1 LMVAF
6 IMWSDCRY
14 PERSAFLMNSF
25 SERNPQMSENNETD
39 LNATDLSRD
48 RVGDILRKERITRRI
63 TVETIAKDL
72 KLNVKYIKA
81 LEASEY
87 EALPADPY
95 VRVYLRSL
103 AKYLSL
109 DSEEILKKF
118 YMERGMSIEK
128 ETASKIS
135 VSMKEKEETKS
146 PMLIT
151 VLILIALLAGFSFL
165 ANKKGWISTTDYFFT
180 ESDTTLQ
187 ITQDN
192 LTDSLA
198 DDDSMFSETPLQQ
211 TDSSS
216 ALLADTM
223 VDTTGLLSLQ
233 LDVISDSAWV
243 QVFSD
248 GTSWK
253 NIIAKNQSRIFTA
266 KDSFNVHVGN
276 NSTVK
281 YSFKGKP
288 ITVRG
293 TGIVAFKLDK
303 TGKPIIWTLSKW
315 NSVFKERL

>member
-1 LMVAF
+1 
-6 IMWSDCRY
+6 
-14 PERSAFLMNSF
+14 
-25 SERNPQMSENNETD
+25 MSENNETD
-39 LNATDLSRD
+39 LNAADLSRD

-118 YMERGMSIEK
+118 YSERGMSLEK
-128 ETASKIS
+128 ETASKIT
-135 VSMKEKEETKS
+135 VSMKEKEETRS
-146 PMLIT
+146 PMLFI

-165 ANKKGWISTTDYFFT
+165 ANKKGWISSPDDLIIDNT
-180 ESDTTLQ
+180 SSLQ
-187 ITQDN
+187 TTQDSII
-192 LTDSLA
+192 DSLA
-198 DDDSMFSETPLQQ
+198 DDDSLFSDAPAQN
-211 TDSSS
+211 TDS
-216 ALLADTM
+216 LAMLSDTM
-223 VDTTGLLSLQ
+223 VDTTGLLSLK

-253 NIIAKNQSRIFTA
+253 NIITKNQSRTFTA
-266 KDSFNVHVGN
+266 RDSFNVHVGN

-288 ITVRG
+288 ITVNG

-303 TGKPIIWTLSKW
+303 SGKPIIWTLSKW

>member
-1 LMVAF
+1 
-6 IMWSDCRY
+6 
-14 PERSAFLMNSF
+14 
-25 SERNPQMSENNETD
+25 MSENNETD
-39 LNATDLSRD
+39 LNSADLSRD

-103 AKYLSL
+103 AKYLTL

-128 ETASKIS
+128 ETASKIT
-135 VSMKEKEETKS
+135 VSMKEKEETRS
-146 PMLIT
+146 PMLI
-151 VLILIALLAGFSFL
+151 VALVLIALLAGFSFL
-165 ANKKGWISTTDYFFT
+165 ANKKGWISIPEDDFII
-180 ESDTTLQ
+180 DTTLQ
-187 ITQDN
+187 TTQDS
-192 LTDSLA
+192 LTDSPA
-198 DDDSMFSETPLQQ
+198 NDDSLFSEADLQQ
-211 TDSSS
+211 IDSSS
-216 ALLADTM
+216 DLFSDTS
-223 VDTTGLLSLQ
+223 VDTTGLLSLK

-253 NIIAKNQSRIFTA
+253 NIIGKNQSRIFTA

-303 TGKPIIWTLSKW
+303 SGKPIIWTLSKW
-315 NSVFKERL
+315 NSVFKDRL

>member
-1 LMVAF
+1 M
-6 IMWSDCRY
+6 
-14 PERSAFLMNSF
+14 PEK
-25 SERNPQMSENNETD
+25 NETD
-39 LNATDLSRD
+39 LNAADLSRD

-87 EALPADPY
+87 ESLPADPY

-118 YMERGMSIEK
+118 YLERGMSIEK
-128 ETASKIS
+128 ETASKIT

-146 PMLIT
+146 PMLFI

-165 ANKKGWISTTDYFFT
+165 ANKKGWISTPKDFIIG
-180 ESDTTLQ
+180 SDTTSTLQ
-187 ITQDN
+187 VTQDS

-198 DDDSMFSETPLQQ
+198 DDDSLFSEAPPQQ
-211 TDSSS
+211 TDSSI
-216 ALLADTM
+216 ALLADSSL
-223 VDTTGLLSLQ
+223 DTAGLLSLK

-253 NIIAKNQSRIFTA
+253 NIIAKNQSRVFTA

-293 TGIVAFKLDK
+293 TGIVAFKMDK
-303 TGKPIIWTLSKW
+303 TGKPVIWTLSKW

>member
-1 LMVAF
+1 
-6 IMWSDCRY
+6 
-14 PERSAFLMNSF
+14 
-25 SERNPQMSENNETD
+25 MSENNETD
-39 LNATDLSRD
+39 LNAADLSRD

-128 ETASKIS
+128 ETSSKIS

-165 ANKKGWISTTDYFFT
+165 ANKKGWISST
-180 ESDTTLQ
+180 EETITGSDTIPQ
-187 ITQDN
+187 ITQDS
-192 LTDSLA
+192 LADTLA
-198 DDDSMFSETPLQQ
+198 DDDSLFSEAPLPQI
-211 TDSSS
+211 DSSS
-216 ALLADTM
+216 ALLVDSL

-253 NIIAKNQSRIFTA
+253 NIISKNQSRIFTA

>member
-1 LMVAF
+1 
-6 IMWSDCRY
+6 
-14 PERSAFLMNSF
+14 
-25 SERNPQMSENNETD
+25 MSEKNEND
-39 LNATDLSRD
+39 LNAADLSRD

-128 ETASKIS
+128 ETATKIT
-135 VSMKEKEETKS
+135 VSMKEKEETRS
-146 PMLIT
+146 PMLFI

-165 ANKKGWISTTDYFFT
+165 ANKKGWISSPDDFVA
-180 ESDTTLQ
+180 ESDTASTLQ
-187 ITQDN
+187 ITQDS
-192 LTDSLA
+192 LADSLA
-198 DDDSMFSETPLQQ
+198 DDDSLFSEAPLQQ

-216 ALLADTM
+216 ALLSDTL
-223 VDTTGLLSLQ
+223 VDTTGLLSLK

-253 NIIAKNQSRIFTA
+253 NIISKKQSRIFTA

-281 YSFKGKP
+281 YSFRGKP

-303 TGKPIIWTLSKW
+303 SGKPIIWTLSKW
-315 NSVFKERL
+315 NSVFRERL

>member
-1 LMVAF
+1 
-6 IMWSDCRY
+6 
-14 PERSAFLMNSF
+14 
-25 SERNPQMSENNETD
+25 MSENNETD
-39 LNATDLSRD
+39 LNSADLSRD

-103 AKYLSL
+103 AKYLTL

-128 ETASKIS
+128 ETASKIT
-135 VSMKEKEETKS
+135 VSMKEKEETRS
-146 PMLIT
+146 PMLI
-151 VLILIALLAGFSFL
+151 VALVLIALLAGFSFL
-165 ANKKGWISTTDYFFT
+165 ANKKGWISIPEDDFIT
-180 ESDTTLQ
+180 DTTLQ
-187 ITQDN
+187 TTQDS
-192 LTDSLA
+192 LTDSPA
-198 DDDSMFSETPLQQ
+198 NDDSLFSEADLQQ
-211 TDSSS
+211 IDSSS
-216 ALLADTM
+216 DLFSDTS
-223 VDTTGLLSLQ
+223 VDTTGLLSLK

-253 NIIAKNQSRIFTA
+253 NIIGKNQSRIFTA

-303 TGKPIIWTLSKW
+303 SGKPIIWTLSKW
-315 NSVFKERL
+315 NSVFKDRL

>member
-1 LMVAF
+1 M
-6 IMWSDCRY
+6 
-14 PERSAFLMNSF
+14 PEK
-25 SERNPQMSENNETD
+25 NETD
-39 LNATDLSRD
+39 LNAADLSRD

-87 EALPADPY
+87 ESLPADPY

-118 YMERGMSIEK
+118 YLERGMSIEK
-128 ETASKIS
+128 ETASKIT

-146 PMLIT
+146 PMLFI

-165 ANKKGWISTTDYFFT
+165 ANKKGWISTPEDFIIG
-180 ESDTTLQ
+180 SDTTSTLQ
-187 ITQDN
+187 VTQDS

-198 DDDSMFSETPLQQ
+198 DDDSLFSEAPPQQ
-211 TDSSS
+211 TDSSI
-216 ALLADTM
+216 ALLADSSL
-223 VDTTGLLSLQ
+223 DTAGLLSLK

-253 NIIAKNQSRIFTA
+253 NIIAKNQSRVFTA

-293 TGIVAFKLDK
+293 TGIVAFKMDK
-303 TGKPIIWTLSKW
+303 TGKPVIWTLSKW

>member
-1 LMVAF
+1 
-6 IMWSDCRY
+6 
-14 PERSAFLMNSF
+14 
-25 SERNPQMSENNETD
+25 MSEKIETD
-39 LNATDLSRD
+39 LNTADPSRD

-128 ETASKIS
+128 DTSSKIT
-135 VSMKEKEETKS
+135 VSMKDKEEVKS
-146 PMLIT
+146 PMLIV

-165 ANKKGWISTTDYFFT
+165 ANKKGWISSSNDLITRPDSVAGVSLSQDGL
-180 ESDTTLQ
+180 SDSLAEDSLFSGAPVQ
-187 ITQDN
+187 VADSIG
-192 LTDSLA
+192 LATDSLK
-198 DDDSMFSETPLQQ
+198 
-211 TDSSS
+211 
-216 ALLADTM
+216 
-223 VDTTGLLSLQ
+223 DTTGMLSLK
-233 LDVISDSAWV
+233 LDVISDSAWI
-243 QVFSD
+243 QVFAD

-253 NIIAKNQSRIFTA
+253 NIIAKNQSRTFTA
-266 KDSFNVHVGN
+266 RDSFNVHVGN

-288 ITVRG
+288 IVVNG

-303 TGKPIIWTLSKW
+303 SGKPIIWTLSKW

>member
-1 LMVAF
+1 
-6 IMWSDCRY
+6 
-14 PERSAFLMNSF
+14 
-25 SERNPQMSENNETD
+25 MSENNETD
-39 LNATDLSRD
+39 LNASDLSSD

-118 YMERGMSIEK
+118 YMERGMSTEK
-128 ETASKIS
+128 DNASKIT

-165 ANKKGWISTTDYFFT
+165 ANKKGWISSPGEFVA
-180 ESDTTLQ
+180 ESDSTTQ
-187 ITQDN
+187 ITQD
-192 LTDSLA
+192 SLVDTLV
-198 DDDSMFSETPLQQ
+198 DDDSMFSQAPLQH

-216 ALLADTM
+216 ALSVDSLA
-223 VDTTGLLSLQ
+223 DTTGLMSLQ

-253 NIIAKNQSRIFTA
+253 NIIAKNQSRVFTA

-288 ITVRG
+288 ITVHG

-303 TGKPIIWTLSKW
+303 SGKPIIWTLSKW

>member
-1 LMVAF
+1 
-6 IMWSDCRY
+6 
-14 PERSAFLMNSF
+14 
-25 SERNPQMSENNETD
+25 MSENNETD
-39 LNATDLSRD
+39 LNAADLSRD

-118 YMERGMSIEK
+118 YSERGMSIEK
-128 ETASKIS
+128 ETASKIT
-135 VSMKEKEETKS
+135 VSMKEKEETRS
-146 PMLIT
+146 PMLFI

-165 ANKKGWISTTDYFFT
+165 ANKKGWISSPDDLIIDKT
-180 ESDTTLQ
+180 SSLQ
-187 ITQDN
+187 TTQDSII
-192 LTDSLA
+192 DSLA
-198 DDDSMFSETPLQQ
+198 DDDSLFSDAPAQN
-211 TDSSS
+211 TDS
-216 ALLADTM
+216 LAMLSDTM
-223 VDTTGLLSLQ
+223 VDTTGLLSLK

-253 NIIAKNQSRIFTA
+253 NIITKNQSRIFTA

-288 ITVRG
+288 ITVHG

-303 TGKPIIWTLSKW
+303 SGKPIIWTLSKW

>member
-1 LMVAF
+1 
-6 IMWSDCRY
+6 
-14 PERSAFLMNSF
+14 
-25 SERNPQMSENNETD
+25 MSENNETD
-39 LNATDLSRD
+39 LNSADLSRD

-103 AKYLSL
+103 AKYLTL

-128 ETASKIS
+128 ETASKIT
-135 VSMKEKEETKS
+135 VSMKEKEETRS
-146 PMLIT
+146 PMLI
-151 VLILIALLAGFSFL
+151 VALVLIALLAGFSFL
-165 ANKKGWISTTDYFFT
+165 ANKKGWISIPEDDFIT
-180 ESDTTLQ
+180 DTTLQ
-187 ITQDN
+187 TTQDS
-192 LTDSLA
+192 LTDSPA
-198 DDDSMFSETPLQQ
+198 NDDSLFAEADLQQ
-211 TDSSS
+211 IDSSS
-216 ALLADTM
+216 DLFSDTS
-223 VDTTGLLSLQ
+223 VDTTGLLSLK

-253 NIIAKNQSRIFTA
+253 NIIGKNQSRIFTA

-303 TGKPIIWTLSKW
+303 SGKPIIWTLSKW
-315 NSVFKERL
+315 NSVFKDRL

>member
-1 LMVAF
+1 
-6 IMWSDCRY
+6 
-14 PERSAFLMNSF
+14 
-25 SERNPQMSENNETD
+25 MSENNETD

-216 ALLADTM
+216 DPFAETM